1 MPVDDSHT
9 EEPAPDRTPRLV
21 LLVPLVVL
29 GALPLILLKFGTGSD
44 CGPRLFVACRRG
56 T

>member
-9 EEPAPDRTPRLV
+9 EEPAPDRTPRVV

-29 GALPLILLKFGTGSD
+29 GALPLILLKFGTGPD
-44 CGPRLFVACRRG
+44 RGPRHPVAHRRRP
-56 T
+56 